1 MFSGDLVVLLE
12 DSIDLIHITGLMW
25 YVEGLGGKVYDLLAA
40 HASFSRRIAIGIII
54 NMHAVGKF

>member
-1 MFSGDLVVLLE
+1 MFSGDRVVLLE
-12 DSIDLIHITGLMW
+12 DSIDLIHITGPMW

-40 HASFSRRIAIGIII
+40 HASYSRRIAIGI